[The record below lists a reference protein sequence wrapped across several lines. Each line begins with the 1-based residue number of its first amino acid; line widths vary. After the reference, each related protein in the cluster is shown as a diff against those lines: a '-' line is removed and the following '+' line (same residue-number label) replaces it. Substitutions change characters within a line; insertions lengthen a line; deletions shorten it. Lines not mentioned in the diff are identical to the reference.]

1 MKKKGLY
8 DNLVIMI
15 YGDYYG
21 IFENY
26 NNVMEKL
33 LGEKI
38 ILVKFIDLN
47 RIGFWIKI
55 FGKFGG
61 INNEYVG

>member
-1 MKKKGLY
+1 
-8 DNLVIMI
+8 MI

-47 RIGFWIKI
+47 CIGFWLKVL
-55 FGKFGG
+55 GKLGG
-61 INNEYVG
+61 VNKEYVG